1 MTYEASHSTLL
12 LIAQV
17 IALSD
22 GSISEEEEKMIL
34 GLPDQL
40 GLKAVPRITQENLPE
55 LADLG
60 KQLSSHGD
68 RCLAARIAGLVAG
81 VSRNPEDQRDI
92 NSDERTAYRDLIATL
107 KLEESELE
115 EIEFS
120 VRQQLSESQSLLKT
134 IGDALFGKDA
144 WPNEALLAMNLD
156 ISEHI

>member
-34 GLPDQL
+34 ALPDRL

-92 NSDERTAYRDLIATL
+92 NADERTAYRDLIATL

-134 IGDALFGKDA
+134 IGDALFGKDD

>member
-34 GLPDQL
+34 ALPDRL

-92 NSDERTAYRDLIATL
+92 NADERTAYRELIATL

>member
-22 GSISEEEEKMIL
+22 GSISEKEEKMIL
-34 GLPDQL
+34 ALPDRL

-92 NSDERTAYRDLIATL
+92 NADERTAYRDLIATL

>member
-1 MTYEASHSTLL
+1 MTYEASYSTLL
-12 LIAQV
+12 FIAQV

-34 GLPDQL
+34 ALPDRL
-40 GLKAVPRITQENLPE
+40 GLKAVPRITQKNLPE

-92 NSDERTAYRDLIATL
+92 NADERTAYRELIATL

>member
-34 GLPDQL
+34 ALPDRL

-55 LADLG
+55 LADSG

-68 RCLAARIAGLVAG
+68 RCLAARIAGFVAG

-92 NSDERTAYRDLIATL
+92 NADERTAYRELIATL

-120 VRQQLSESQSLLKT
+120 VRQQLNESQTLLKT

>member
-1 MTYEASHSTLL
+1 MTHEASHSTLL

-40 GLKAVPRITQENLPE
+40 GLKAVPRITQENLPK
-55 LADLG
+55 LSNLG

-81 VSRNPEDQRDI
+81 VSRNPEDQLDI
-92 NSDERTAYRDLIATL
+92 NADERSAYRELITTL

-120 VRQQLSESQSLLKT
+120 VRKQLSESRSLLQS
-134 IGDALFGKDA
+134 IGDALFGKDN
-144 WPNEALLAMNLD
+144 WPDEALLSMNLD

>member
-1 MTYEASHSTLL
+1 MTNEASHSTLL

-34 GLPDQL
+34 GLPDRL
-40 GLKAVPRITQENLPE
+40 GLKAVPQITQENLPE
-55 LADLG
+55 LSSLG

-81 VSRNPEDQRDI
+81 VSRNPDDQQDI
-92 NSDERTAYRDLIATL
+92 NADERTAYRELIETL
-107 KLEESELE
+107 SLEESELE

-120 VRQQLSESQSLLKT
+120 IRQELSEGKSLMQT
-134 IGDALFGKDA
+134 IGDALFGK
-144 WPNEALLAMNLD
+144 NT
-156 ISEHI
+156 

>member
-1 MTYEASHSTLL
+1 MTCEASHSTLL

-34 GLPDQL
+34 ALPDRL

-92 NSDERTAYRDLIATL
+92 NADERTAYRDLIATL

-134 IGDALFGKDA
+134 IGDALFGKDT

>member
-22 GSISEEEEKMIL
+22 GSISKEEEKMIL
-34 GLPDQL
+34 ALPDRL

-55 LADLG
+55 IADLG

-92 NSDERTAYRDLIATL
+92 NADERTAYRELIATL

-144 WPNEALLAMNLD
+144 WPNEALIAMNLD

>member
-34 GLPDQL
+34 ALPDRL

-92 NSDERTAYRDLIATL
+92 NADERTAYRDLIATL
-107 KLEESELE
+107 KLEESEL
-115 EIEFS
+115 
-120 VRQQLSESQSLLKT
+120 
-134 IGDALFGKDA
+134 
-144 WPNEALLAMNLD
+144 
-156 ISEHI
+156 

>member
-1 MTYEASHSTLL
+1 MTLEASHSTLL

-34 GLPDQL
+34 ALPGRFGLT
-40 GLKAVPRITQENLPE
+40 AVLRSIQESLPS
-55 LADLG
+55 LSSLG
-60 KQLSSHGD
+60 KKLSGHGD

-81 VSRNPEDQRDI
+81 VSRNPDDQQDI
-92 NSDERTAYRDLIATL
+92 NADERTAYRELIDTL
-107 KLEESELE
+107 QLEKSELE

-120 VRQQLSESQSLLKT
+120 VREELAEEKSLLQI

-144 WPNEALLAMNLD
+144 WPDQDMLSNAPEIPGLG
-156 ISEHI
+156 

>member
-1 MTYEASHSTLL
+1 MTLEADHSILL

-22 GSISEEEEKMIL
+22 GSISEEEERLIQA
-34 GLPDQL
+34 LPDRL
-40 GLKAVPRITQENLPE
+40 GFKAVPRLTPDNLPT
-55 LADLG
+55 LANLG

-81 VSRNPEDQRDI
+81 VSRNPDDQQDI
-92 NSDERTAYRDLIATL
+92 NPDERSAYRELINSL
-107 KLEESELE
+107 QLEDHELE

-120 VRQQLSESQSLLKT
+120 VRQELKEGKSLLQI

-144 WPNEALLAMNLD
+144 WPDQDMILKNPEMPGL
-156 ISEHI
+156 S

>member
-1 MTYEASHSTLL
+1 MTHEASHSTLL

-34 GLPDQL
+34 ALPDRL

-92 NSDERTAYRDLIATL
+92 NADERTAYRDLIATL

>member
-1 MTYEASHSTLL
+1 MTYEASHSILL

-34 GLPDQL
+34 ALPDRL

-92 NSDERTAYRDLIATL
+92 NADERTAYRDLIATL

>member
-1 MTYEASHSTLL
+1 MTNEASHSTLL

-34 GLPDQL
+34 GLPDRL
-40 GLKAVPRITQENLPE
+40 GLKAVPQITQENLPE
-55 LADLG
+55 LSSLG

-81 VSRNPEDQRDI
+81 VSRNPDDQQDI
-92 NSDERTAYRDLIATL
+92 NADERKAYRELIETL
-107 KLEESELE
+107 SLEENELE

-120 VRQQLSESQSLLKT
+120 IRQQLSEGKSLIQT
-134 IGDALFGKDA
+134 IGDALFGKDT
-144 WPNEALLAMNLD
+144 
-156 ISEHI
+156 

>member
-34 GLPDQL
+34 ALPDRL

-92 NSDERTAYRDLIATL
+92 NADERTAYRELIATL
-107 KLEESELE
+107 NLEESELE
-115 EIEFS
+115 EIEFN

>member
-34 GLPDQL
+34 ALPDRL

-92 NSDERTAYRDLIATL
+92 NADERTAYRDLIATL

-144 WPNEALLAMNLD
+144 WPSEALLAMNLD

>member
-1 MTYEASHSTLL
+1 MTDEASHSKLL

-34 GLPDQL
+34 GLPDRL

-55 LADLG
+55 LGNLG

-92 NSDERTAYRDLIATL
+92 NADERTAYRDLIATL
-107 KLEESELE
+107 KLEESEL
-115 EIEFS
+115 
-120 VRQQLSESQSLLKT
+120 
-134 IGDALFGKDA
+134 
-144 WPNEALLAMNLD
+144 
-156 ISEHI
+156 

>member
-22 GSISEEEEKMIL
+22 GSISEEEEKMVL
-34 GLPDQL
+34 ALPDRL

-92 NSDERTAYRDLIATL
+92 NADERTAYRDLIATL